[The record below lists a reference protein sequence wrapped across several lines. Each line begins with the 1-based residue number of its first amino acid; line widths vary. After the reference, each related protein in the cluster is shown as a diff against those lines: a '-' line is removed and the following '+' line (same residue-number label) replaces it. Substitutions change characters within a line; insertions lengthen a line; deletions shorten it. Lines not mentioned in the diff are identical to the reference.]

1 MKFKLFAVAVLCGI
15 AVQTYIAPAAECSG
29 LADVSLSAFSRKA
42 GESDDAPRLQRAIGS
57 APNGVVSV
65 PAGIYEIGSMV
76 YMTNRCSLLMHKNAI
91 LKAVRQMEYVLNIG
105 FAKSWDNYARYFDFG
120 CFVKGGRVDGNGLA
134 NCVRVANFFHYT
146 MRDIQFHNGVKYGLH
161 VRGGCELIADN
172 LYFVCNKRGLAG
184 NTALYVWGSD
194 SHYTDIVI
202 VDWTVGVHVPYG
214 SSNRFTRCHVWGG
227 CVPPAKDGELPEMLK
242 DSVCFWLGEK
252 GASNIL
258 RDCYADTG
266 VTGYLCEGWEQRLF
280 SCPYF
285 WNARVRGAADANAV
299 AFKIPSG
306 SAIVDAGHVCK
317 TVSGLKIH
325 EGNGHVTWSRMIYNG
340 PKLDAA
346 QDDLPGRV
354 RFGETRNIDLAK

>member
-1 MKFKLFAVAVLCGI
+1 MMMLAIPCGVFGD
-15 AVQTYIAPAAECSG
+15 ALYDRS
-29 LADVSLSAFSRKA
+29 LADFPRIA
-42 GESDDAPRLQRAIGS
+42 GEADDSRRIQRAIDASPGEVL
-57 APNGVVSV
+57 VVPS
-65 PAGIYEIGSMV
+65 GIYEIGTTIFL
-76 YMTNRCSLLMHKNAI
+76 TNRCSLLMHKNAM
-91 LKAVRQMEYVLNIG
+91 LRAVKPIDYVLDIG

-134 NCVRVANFFHYT
+134 SCVQLRGFFHYT

-172 LYFVCNKRGLAG
+172 LYFICNKRGLSG
-184 NTALYVWGSD
+184 NTALYVNGSD

-202 VDWTVGVHVPYG
+202 VDWTIGVHVAYG

-227 CVPPAKDGELPEMLK
+227 CIPPAKNGELPEMLK
-242 DSVCFWLGEK
+242 DSICFWLGEK

-266 VTGYLCEGWEQRLF
+266 VTGYLCEGWELRLF
-280 SCPYF
+280 SCSYF
-285 WNARVRGAADANAV
+285 WNARVRGASDADAV

-317 TVSGLKIH
+317 TISGLKTH
-325 EGNGHVTWSRMIYNG
+325 EGSGRVTWSRMIYNG
-340 PKLDAA
+340 PKLDASR
-346 QDDLPGRV
+346 DDMPGRV
-354 RFGETRNIDLAK
+354 QFGESQNIDLAK